1 MYFCTL
7 KSVHEKQT
15 LNAEVC
21 RYTEVVQIKRR
32 IIHGS
37 AKHFI
42 LQYMKKLFT
51 LSFVI
56 LAIFLSLSS
65 CSKVKREI
73 IVKQVAAT
81 KSHLPQKIGAA
92 LEVVDVNIKGDMV
105 EYVIKMSEDIWRVSG
120 MTNETAN
127 SDRNIANLLSSIDD
141 FTISN
146 YIGSDMGIKYTYYS
160 DETSKKLF
168 EIEISPSRLKEIHKK
183 MKNGEIKEAS
193 MLETIQQEI
202 MRVKS
207 NLPAPIGDGVWM
219 TDVYLKN
226 KNVYYVYKIDD
237 GISASD
243 CTKEDIEL
251 VKAGCIEALRGEQTI
266 VLRKKKLIEEG
277 IHLIFVYN
285 DSEGKEITR
294 VDIGP
299 DELSKL

>member
-1 MYFCTL
+1 MVL
-7 KSVHEKQT
+7 Q
-15 LNAEVC
+15 N
-21 RYTEVVQIKRR
+21 I
-32 IIHGS
+32 
-37 AKHFI
+37 FI

-51 LSFVI
+51 LSFAI

-81 KSHLPQKIGAA
+81 KSHLPQKVGAA
-92 LEVVDVNIKGDMV
+92 IEIVDVNIKGDMV
-105 EYVIKMSEDIWRVSG
+105 EYVVKMSEDMWRISG
-120 MTNETAN
+120 VTNKTAN
-127 SDRNIANLLSSIDD
+127 SDRYIANVLSTIDD

-183 MKNGEIKEAS
+183 MKNGEIEEAS

-202 MRVKS
+202 VQIKS
-207 NLPAPIGDGVWM
+207 NLPAPLGEDLWM
-219 TDVYLKN
+219 TDIYIKGN
-226 KNVYYVYKIDD
+226 RIYYVVKIDN
-237 GISASD
+237 GNSASD
-243 CTKEDIEL
+243 YTKEDIEL
-251 VKAGCIEALRGEQTI
+251 IKEGCLQGLRGEQS
-266 VLRKKKLIEEG
+266 VVSQKKKFIEEK
-277 IHLIFVYN
+277 IHFVYIYN
-285 DSEGKEITR
+285 DGEGKEICR

>member
-1 MYFCTL
+1 MVL
-7 KSVHEKQT
+7 Q
-15 LNAEVC
+15 N
-21 RYTEVVQIKRR
+21 I
-32 IIHGS
+32 
-37 AKHFI
+37 FI

-51 LSFVI
+51 LSFAI

-81 KSHLPQKIGAA
+81 KSHLPQKVGAVI
-92 LEVVDVNIKGDMV
+92 EIVDVNIKGDMV
-105 EYVIKMSEDIWRVSG
+105 EYVVKMSEDMWRISG
-120 MTNETAN
+120 VTNKTAN
-127 SDRNIANLLSSIDD
+127 SDRYIANVLSTIDD

-146 YIGSDMGIKYTYYS
+146 YIGSDMGVKYTYYS

-183 MKNGEIKEAS
+183 MKNGEIEEAS

-237 GISASD
+237 GTRASEF
-243 CTKEDIEL
+243 TKEDIEL

-299 DELSKL
+299 DELAKL